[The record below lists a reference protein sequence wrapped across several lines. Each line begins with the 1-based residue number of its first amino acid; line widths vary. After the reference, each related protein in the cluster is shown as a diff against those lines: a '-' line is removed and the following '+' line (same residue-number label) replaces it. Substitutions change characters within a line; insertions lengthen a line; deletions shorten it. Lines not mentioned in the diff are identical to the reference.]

1 MMEETRL
8 AAYIAG
14 MTSGNYAFIYK
25 IDDSLEKEL
34 RINVSG
40 NYAFIYKIDDSLEKE
55 LRINVVFY
63 EYEKEQEKTEG

>member
-1 MMEETRL
+1 MEETRL

-14 MTSGNYAFIYK
+14 MTLGNYAFIYK

-34 RINVSG
+34 S
-40 NYAFIYKIDDSLEKE
+40 
-55 LRINVVFY
+55 INVVFY